1 MTSKD
6 SKSDQTLA
14 LLWRTQQAPAR
25 GPRHGLD
32 VDRIVRTAIE
42 VADAD
47 GVEALSMRRVA
58 QELGVGTMSL
68 YTYVPGKAELLDAMA
83 DLVATETTSPPTG
96 DWRAALEQIAQ
107 ENWRLFHRHPWLLA
121 RDTSRPAL
129 GPGVAQKYNDELS
142 AIDGIGLT
150 DVEMDTVLA
159 VVIGHAESTAR
170 RALGAARLAENSD
183 LTDEQ
188 WWATNAPVL
197 EQLLD
202 PARFPVA
209 VRVGRA
215 AGQAHGSAA
224 DPRVEFDFG
233 LQRLLDGLADLLE
246 ERDPACPKK

>member
-42 VADAD
+42 VADAE
-47 GVEALSMRRVA
+47 GVQALSMRRVA

-68 YTYVPGKAELLDAMA
+68 YTYIPGKAELLDAMA

-96 DWRAALEQIAQ
+96 DWRTALEQIAEQ
-107 ENWRLFHRHPWLLA
+107 NWLLFHRHPWLLSV
-121 RDTSRPAL
+121 DTARPAL
-129 GPGVAQKYNDELS
+129 GPGVAAKYNKELT

-170 RALGAARLAENSD
+170 RAIGAARLAQRTGQ
-183 LTDEQ
+183 TDEQ
-188 WWATNAPVL
+188 WWATQAPVL
-197 EQLLD
+197 QRLLD
-202 PARFPVA
+202 PTRFPVA
-209 VRVGRA
+209 VRVGQA
-215 AGQAHGSAA
+215 AGQAHGSAIS
-224 DPRVEFDFG
+224 PRAEFEFG
-233 LQRLLDGLADLLE
+233 LHRLLDGIGDLL
-246 ERDPACPKK
+246 RPG